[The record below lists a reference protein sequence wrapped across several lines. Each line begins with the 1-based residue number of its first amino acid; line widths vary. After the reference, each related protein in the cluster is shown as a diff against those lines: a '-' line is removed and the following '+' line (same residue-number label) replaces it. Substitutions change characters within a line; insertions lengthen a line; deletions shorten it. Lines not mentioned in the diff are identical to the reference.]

1 MSPTDIITAIYN
13 QLWFLLEQSGTYF
26 NGVVAPQNRVKINFT
41 YIDPTSTLQSPV
53 QYTATENDASFPQCS
68 ILFTLFEHSG
78 KAQSRRFGDQHGAT
92 AAGRIRIL
100 KRSFDIVLIHR
111 GFDVT
116 TNALLE
122 QSVIDTLEAASTGIG
137 LLPIANVRNLE
148 MGEITGRTDYG
159 PWMGGST
166 LRSKTVFNVPFTIT
180 FINPTFP
187 VVGV

>member
-1 MSPTDIITAIYN
+1 MNPTDIITAIYT

-26 NGVVAPQNRVKINFT
+26 NGAVAQQNRVKINFT
-41 YIDPTSTLQSPV
+41 QIDPTSTQQAPV
-53 QYTATENDASFPQCS
+53 QYTAGESDSSFPQAS

-78 KAQSRRFGDQHGAT
+78 KAQSRRFGDQRGAT
-92 AAGRIRIL
+92 AAGRIRVL
-100 KRSFDIVLIHR
+100 KRSFDIVLIHL

-122 QSVIDTLEAASTGIG
+122 QSVIDTLEAAPTGIG
-137 LLPIANVRNLE
+137 LLPITYVRNLE

-159 PWMGGST
+159 PTMGGST

-187 VVGV
+187 VVG

>member
-1 MSPTDIITAIYN
+1 MNPTNIITTIYD

-26 NGVVAPQNRVKINFT
+26 NGAVASQNRVKINFT
-41 YIDPTSTLQSPV
+41 QVTPGSTQQYPV
-53 QYTATENDASFPQCS
+53 QYSATENDSSFPQCS

-78 KAQSRRFGDQHGAT
+78 KAQSRRFGDQLGAA

-100 KRSFDIVLIHR
+100 KRSFDIILIHR

-122 QSVIDTLEAASTGIG
+122 QSVIDTLEAAPTGIG

-180 FINPTFP
+180 FIKSTFP
-187 VVGV
+187 VVG